1 MLIID
6 SREKEG
12 SKLVRLVEQKAK
24 ALNIK
29 TEKKWLEIGDYV
41 FNDVCFEAKST
52 TDFLGSVL
60 SKRMWTQI
68 DNMDRAY
75 ATNIVIIYGTIDE
88 AVYNVI
94 DNSPSNM
101 PIATRAI
108 LLKNK
113 FLGALGRIILDMDT
127 KPMWVSSE
135 EEASDIITA
144 VCKMQPMDRP
154 TIKPRIHKRLATDDL
169 RIDVLST
176 IKGVSEAK
184 ATSLIEEFGSIME
197 IGEHK
202 ASQIS
207 KLEGIG
213 PTVAKRILDTLN
225 SEDKVRV

>member
-12 SKLVRLVEQKAK
+12 SKLVRLVEQKAR

-29 TEKKWLEIGDYV
+29 TEKKWIEIGDYV

-101 PIATRAI
+101 PIASRAI

-144 VCKMQPMDRP
+144 VCKMQPMNRP

-176 IKGVSEAK
+176 IKGVSESK

-197 IGEHK
+197 IGEQK
-202 ASQIS
+202 ANEIT
-207 KLEGIG
+207 KMDGIG
-213 PTVAKRILDTLN
+213 PTIANRILDTLN
-225 SEDKVRV
+225 SEDKVKV